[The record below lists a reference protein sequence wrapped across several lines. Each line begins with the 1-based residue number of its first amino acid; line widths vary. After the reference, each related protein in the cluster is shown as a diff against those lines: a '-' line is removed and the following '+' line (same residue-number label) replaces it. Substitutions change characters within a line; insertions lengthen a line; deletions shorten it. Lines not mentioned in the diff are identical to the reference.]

1 MKILY
6 KELICII
13 LMFCLS
19 FCMIFGAT
27 KTYADELNPDTYQPS
42 QSGEIDENFVKKY
55 GGTIKNILFEVGV
68 IVSVIAVM
76 YVGIKYLTI
85 GSLAQK
91 ADYKKDMIPMAIGMA
106 IIAMLSF
113 ILSIIAGIAAS
124 I

>member
-6 KELICII
+6 KNLICII

-19 FCMIFGAT
+19 FCIIIGAT
-27 KTYADELNPDTYQPS
+27 KTYAAELDPNTYEPS
-42 QSGEIDENFVKKY
+42 QSEEIDEDFVKKY
-55 GGTIKNILFEVGV
+55 GGTARNVLFQIGV

-76 YVGIKYLTI
+76 YVGIKYITV

-91 ADYKKDMIPMAIGMA
+91 ADYKKDMIPMVVGMVL
-106 IIAMLSF
+106 IAALSF
-113 ILSIIAGIAAS
+113 ILSIIAGMAAS

>member
-19 FCMIFGAT
+19 CCMIFGAT
-27 KTYADELNPDTYQPS
+27 KTYADELDPNTYEPS
-42 QSGEIDENFVKKY
+42 QSEEIDEEFVKKY
-55 GGTIKNILFEVGV
+55 GGTARNVLFQIGV
-68 IVSVIAVM
+68 IVSVIALM
-76 YVGIKYLTI
+76 YVGIKYITV

-91 ADYKKDMIPMAIGMA
+91 ADYKKDMIPMVLGMA

-113 ILSIIAGIAAS
+113 ILSIIASIAAS

>member
-19 FCMIFGAT
+19 FCIVSGVT
-27 KTYADELNPDTYQPS
+27 KTYAIDPNNYNEP

-55 GGTIKNILFEVGV
+55 GGTARNVLFQIGV

-76 YVGIKYLTI
+76 YVGIKYI
-85 GSLAQK
+85 SVGSLAQK
-91 ADYKKDMIPMAIGMA
+91 ADYKKDMIPMALGMI

-113 ILSIIAGIAAS
+113 ILSIIANMAAS

>member
-19 FCMIFGAT
+19 FCIVFGAT
-27 KTYADELNPDTYQPS
+27 KTYAAELDPNTYEPS
-42 QSGEIDENFVKKY
+42 QSEEIDEEFAKKY
-55 GGTIKNILFEVGV
+55 GGTIKNVFFEVGV

-76 YVGIKYLTI
+76 YVGIKYLTV

-91 ADYKKDMIPMAIGMA
+91 ADYKKDMIPMVLGMV

>member
-27 KTYADELNPDTYQPS
+27 KTYADELDPNTYQPS
-42 QSGEIDENFVKKY
+42 QNHEIDENFAKKY
-55 GGTIKNILFEVGV
+55 GGTIRNVLFEVGV

-76 YVGIKYLTI
+76 YVGIKYITI

-91 ADYKKDMIPMAIGMA
+91 ADYKKDMIPMVLGMVL
-106 IIAMLSF
+106 IAMLSF
-113 ILSIIAGIAAS
+113 ILSIIAGIATS